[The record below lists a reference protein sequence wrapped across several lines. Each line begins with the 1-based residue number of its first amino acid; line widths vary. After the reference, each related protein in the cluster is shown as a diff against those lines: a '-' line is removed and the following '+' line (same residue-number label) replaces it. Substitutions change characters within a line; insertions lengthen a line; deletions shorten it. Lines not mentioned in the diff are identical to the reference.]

1 MTDWRWVAPEVVWAI
16 HDRQLS
22 EHGGLEGVRDAG
34 AVESSLARPRNL
46 AAYGDPDVSG
56 LAAAYAFGLAR
67 SHGFADGNKRTA
79 WVVARLF
86 LADNGH
92 DLRFDKADA
101 IGAVEALA
109 AGRLSEAG
117 LADWFRDRLVT
128 ALPSN
133 PPTPG

>member
-1 MTDWRWVAPEVVWAI
+1 MDLFLY
-16 HDRQLS
+16 D
-22 EHGGLEGVRDAG
+22 GVRTKFGSPRRSLRRRQTGNLGRGCADNPGLRGSAQAG
-34 AVESSLARPRNL
+34 AITRP
-46 AAYGDPDVSG
+46 
-56 LAAAYAFGLAR
+56 YAFGLAQN
-67 SHGFADGNKRTA
+67 HGFTDGNKLTA